1 MKLTESKLKNLIKEE
16 FRKQRVMNESI
27 VPTESIVEQIKD
39 IASEC
44 LKDMSISCA
53 MQIGVVIASGVRE
66 DRDIVEIVQDVVV
79 IPCVAPKAMCI
90 MGKAKEKGL
99 I

>member
-27 VPTESIVEQIKD
+27 APTESMLEQIKD
-39 IASEC
+39 IAEQC
-44 LKDMSISCA
+44 LGDMTISCA
-53 MQIGVVIASGVRE
+53 MQIGAVVMSGVRE

-90 MGKAKEKGL
+90 MAKAKQKGL